1 MSHGRHAGSTNVW
14 SYACSAC
21 GKCCNSAPPLSLPE
35 LFYHQ
40 HQFIGCLA
48 VRRIRRPRVGVWIGM
63 AAEKRPAE
71 SNDCLA
77 FDELARMLFHRPA
90 NARDSDFFVLLAAQG
105 LDVPGTRQCPMLRP
119 DARCLLHSDHKPAAC
134 VAVPLDPLVP
144 DRWQNLVLAE
154 RQRDADFSGAGCIA
168 KGSGRDLLPIV
179 RNGQVLRS
187 DLLSALG
194 QRRADLANEK
204 RLWGKAAYTLLERS
218 LTGQPDGLA
227 QIPDNGQLIMSL
239 VPTLLVLAEVS
250 ARCHERCIDFIEA
263 QLTLIQRVS
272 NGLALEELTA
282 QASRARLLSFSR
294 AYSTLQRALRNEQR
308 MRNPRSIDP
317 EPAEVEAWLES
328 KSRNQPML
336 AGARS

>member
-1 MSHGRHAGSTNVW
+1 MSHSRHAGSTNVW
-14 SYACSAC
+14 SYGCSAC

-40 HQFIGCLA
+40 HHFIGCLA

-63 AAEKRPAE
+63 ASERRLAE
-71 SNDCLA
+71 SIDCLS
-77 FDELARMLFHRPA
+77 FDELARLLFHRPT
-90 NARDSDFFVLLAAQG
+90 NVRDSEFVVLLAAQG
-105 LDVPGTRQCPMLRP
+105 LDVPGTHQCPMLRP
-119 DARCLLHSDHKPAAC
+119 DSRCQLHADHKPAAC
-134 VAVPLDPLVP
+134 AAVPLDPLVP

-154 RQRDADFSGAGCIA
+154 RVRDVGFSGAGCIA
-168 KGSGRDLLPIV
+168 KGSGRDLLPLV
-179 RNGQVLRS
+179 RDGQVLRS

-204 RLWGKAAYTLLERS
+204 RLWGKETYALLERS

-250 ARCHERCIDFIEA
+250 APCHERCIDFIEA
-263 QLTLIQRVS
+263 QLALIQRVS
-272 NGLALEELTA
+272 IGLTLEELTA
-282 QASRARLLSFSR
+282 QASRSRLLSFSK
-294 AYSTLQRALRNEQR
+294 AYATLQRALRNER
-308 MRNPRSIDP
+308 RTRTPRSIDP
-317 EPAEVEAWLES
+317 EPAEVEAWLAS
-328 KSRNQPML
+328 KSRNEPMR